1 MPRRVDL
8 SDKGV
13 ELMAYLALH
22 RGPGGS
28 NEQTA
33 TALWPDEPLERA
45 LQLLDDTVA
54 EVNDVVARET
64 GKPVPVIPTGDLGP
78 TLPGL
83 QPRVLVRVFGEPC
96 VEVYDDHEPFPG
108 E

>member
-1 MPRRVDL
+1 MPRRLDL
-8 SDKGV
+8 SDKAV
-13 ELMAYLALH
+13 ELMAYLSLH

-33 TALWPDEPLERA
+33 RALWPHEPLDQAMR
-45 LQLLDDTVA
+45 LLDNTVA
-54 EVNDVVARET
+54 EVNDIVALET
-64 GKPVPVIPTGDLGP
+64 GKPVPAIPSADYGP

-83 QPRVLVRVFGEPC
+83 HPRILVRILGEPC

-108 E
+108 